1 MDGTT
6 NAWLVCWQGWILA
19 QSQKQTAINNN
30 EPIWEWQPGVPIVLS
45 ADNGN
50 DGVLLDGEL
59 VPLADVEPDYD
70 DPPLLVPVGYDSES
84 DSDDDDDDE
93 LVIDAVVVPPVGLL
107 DPPIVTDADA
117 DLSNN
122 PLSDLEFEPAP
133 QALVD
138 DLGDDVSF
146 DVFSESR
153 ISFWA
158 HFWASCCYSKEQ
170 VQCWW
175 CWSFPTPATAP
186 LIVPAAHRS
195 EDLDSESATPLCRSM
210 HCLGHTAYKVHFNI
224 GMDNTLDADTN
235 TKSYSDVQL
244 QQQHGL
250 NVYKQTDCKEGQ
262 QWVITAFM
270 FTQMTTK
277 AGIKK
282 HGQVT
287 IDALYKEFLQLT

>member
-1 MDGTT
+1 
-6 NAWLVCWQGWILA
+6 
-19 QSQKQTAINNN
+19 
-30 EPIWEWQPGVPIVLS
+30 
-45 ADNGN
+45 
-50 DGVLLDGEL
+50 LDGEL

-158 HFWASCCYSKEQ
+158 HF
-170 VQCWW
+170 
-175 CWSFPTPATAP
+175 
-186 LIVPAAHRS
+186 
-195 EDLDSESATPLCRSM
+195 
-210 HCLGHTAYKVHFNI
+210 
-224 GMDNTLDADTN
+224 
-235 TKSYSDVQL
+235 
-244 QQQHGL
+244 
-250 NVYKQTDCKEGQ
+250 
-262 QWVITAFM
+262 
-270 FTQMTTK
+270 
-277 AGIKK
+277 
-282 HGQVT
+282 
-287 IDALYKEFLQLT
+287 